1 MRELTADT
9 IIRVRRPRPELTGD
23 TRIRLSQIKDLAA
36 WIEDRRYGIGEISQT
51 TGLMKT
57 PDGWVVPPH
66 SMAPGVGKTIESTHR
81 NGGGG
86 KRGKPNSRKK
96 QKSIAQRKFE
106 QNHKQTEAGN
116 RAPEN
121 NTPRRRSPIK
131 VQQNIPVTGNGRPDG
146 KKIGTLLKGQKLKN
160 VISMARGKGI
170 DCLQRLQ
177 NTYKK
182 SDPEKWS
189 KNEAVGQVQLK
200 NRTLNMKLH
209 YYCYDDKEI
218 YEQKPR
224 L

>member
-9 IIRVRRPRPELTGD
+9 RIRIKRPRPELTGD
-23 TRIRLSQIKDLAA
+23 TRIRLSQIKDLAD
-36 WIEDRRYGIGEISQT
+36 WVEDQKYEIGQISSR

-57 PDGWVVPPH
+57 TEGWVVPPH
-66 SMAPGVGKTIESTHR
+66 AAFHNNQENTGRKI
-81 NGGGG
+81 GGGTSN
-86 KRGKPNSRKK
+86 KPNSRKK

-106 QNHKQTEAGN
+106 QNHKQTAAGN
-116 RAPEN
+116 RSPEN

-131 VQQNIPVTGNGRPDG
+131 VHQDIPVTRTGHPGD
-146 KKIGTLLKGQKLKN
+146 KQIGTLLKGQKLTN
-160 VISMARGKGI
+160 VVSMARGKGI

-189 KNEAVGQVQLK
+189 KNEATGQVQIK

-218 YEQKPR
+218 YEPKPR
-224 L
+224 F